1 MPYSIPTINSLAFVA
16 YSGARIVLDRYY
28 VTGQPSDAAFPAIAG
43 AGIRS
48 IVCVRQPGEA
58 PPPPPVP
65 GPPPFDLAHERA
77 LAEKNGLAFTDIVI
91 TRAMRQQEFDVAA
104 TAAALTLARNAAHAP
119 ALVHCSTGD
128 RASSVFAAMLVL
140 LGMPNLE
147 AADFAENQLLLASS
161 EIVALVKNYRPA
173 QPVTDE
179 IRAATA
185 ATGIALAARP

>member
-1 MPYSIPTINSLAFVA
+1 MRYSIPTINSLSFVA

-43 AGIRS
+43 AGIAS

-65 GPPPFDLAHERA
+65 GPPPFDLAHERR
-77 LAEKNGLAFTDIVI
+77 LAEQNGLAYTDIVI
-91 TRAMRQQEFDVAA
+91 TRTMTQPQFDVAA
-104 TAAALTLARNAAHAP
+104 TEAAFALARNAQRAP

-128 RASSVFAAMLVL
+128 RASSVFAALLIL

-147 AADFAENQLLLASS
+147 ASDFAANQLLLASPQ
-161 EIVALVKNYRPA
+161 ILALVQGYRPSLA
-173 QPVTDE
+173 VTDE
-179 IRAATA
+179 IRAAA
-185 ATGIALAARP
+185 ADTGIALPART